1 MIELKHYRLRLL
13 NDDDDDDGDAGRH
26 EVDDGTLDSKSS
38 NLGKTDRP
46 GANVIKQYSGKL
58 PR

>member
-13 NDDDDDDGDAGRH
+13 DDDDDDGDAGRN

-38 NLGKTDRP
+38 NLGETDRQV
-46 GANVIKQYSGKL
+46 ANVKKQYSSKL